1 MTLAF
6 SPGRVMKGYISA
18 DTALSNQCL
27 HVFAPLRSLGRV
39 EQHCWRVY
47 DGMTMSQQSPRQ
59 SARLTRYHEQSVRLL
74 RDAMNEARQS
84 RWLRCEELLWG
95 SVTLAVR
102 GVALSRGDEVD
113 DRQAVEQYAQSLGR
127 ERNDRRIRDAFTRL
141 STFADAADRMRD
153 SRGGAQQLISILE
166 DVTSAVEKLW
176 DLVPLNEDPTPG
188 EDWDSV
194 Q

>member
-1 MTLAF
+1 MT
-6 SPGRVMKGYISA
+6 
-18 DTALSNQCL
+18 
-27 HVFAPLRSLGRV
+27 
-39 EQHCWRVY
+39 
-47 DGMTMSQQSPRQ
+47 QQSPQ
-59 SARLTRYHEQSVRLL
+59 QAARLTRYHGQSVRLL

-113 DRQAVEQYAQSLGR
+113 DRQAVEQYAQGLGR

-141 STFADAADRMRD
+141 STFADAADRMRE
-153 SRGGAQQLISILE
+153 SRGGAQQLIAILE
-166 DVTSAVEKLW
+166 DVTSAVERLW
-176 DLVPLNEDPTPG
+176 DMLPIDEQDF
-188 EDWDSV
+188 DYDD

>member
-1 MTLAF
+1 MT
-6 SPGRVMKGYISA
+6 
-18 DTALSNQCL
+18 
-27 HVFAPLRSLGRV
+27 
-39 EQHCWRVY
+39 
-47 DGMTMSQQSPRQ
+47 QQTPQ
-59 SARLTRYHEQSVRLL
+59 QAARLTRYHGQSVRLL

-141 STFADAADRMRD
+141 STFADAAGRMRE
-153 SRGGAQQLISILE
+153 SRGGAQQLIAILE
-166 DVTSAVEKLW
+166 DVASAVERLW
-176 DLVPLNEDPTPG
+176 DMLPIDEQDF
-188 EDWDSV
+188 DYDD